1 MSELNMLPVPIVQM
15 GLVEKLVE
23 VEQNQPH
30 VQQLVAQESAKQAM
44 KAEAERVPQVDSS
57 EHGKKIRNRDSGR
70 EKKEQRQAPGR
81 FSDGKGET
89 QTAPEDG
96 ASEIET
102 ATANPWA
109 GKIVNM
115 KV

>member
-1 MSELNMLPVPIVQM
+1 MSELNMMPVPIVQM

-30 VQQLVAQESAKQAM
+30 VQQLVAQESAKQAL

-57 EHGKKIRNRDSGR
+57 EQGKKVRSRDSSQ
-70 EKKEQRQAPGR
+70 EKKEQRQASGR
-81 FSDGKGET
+81 FSGGKDGA
-89 QTAPEDG
+89 QTDQEDG
-96 ASEIET
+96 ASGSET
-102 ATANPWA
+102 GTANPWA

-115 KV
+115 KI

>member
-1 MSELNMLPVPIVQM
+1 MSELNMMPVPIVQM

-30 VQQLVAQESAKQAM
+30 VQQLVAQESAKQTM

-57 EHGKKIRNRDSGR
+57 EHGKKIRSRDSGQER
-70 EKKEQRQAPGR
+70 KERRQTSDRSSGKKDEAQA
-81 FSDGKGET
+81 D
-89 QTAPEDG
+89 QEDG
-96 ASEIET
+96 ASGIET
-102 ATANPWA
+102 ATTNPWA

>member
-1 MSELNMLPVPIVQM
+1 MSELNMMPVPIVQM

-30 VQQLVAQESAKQAM
+30 VQQLVAQESAKQAL

-57 EHGKKIRNRDSGR
+57 EQGKKVRNRDSGQER
-70 EKKEQRQAPGR
+70 KERRQASERDSG
-81 FSDGKGET
+81 GKGEA
-89 QTAPEDG
+89 QTDQEDG
-96 ASEIET
+96 ASGIET

>member
-44 KAEAERVPQVDSS
+44 KAEAERVPQVDAS
-57 EHGKKIRNRDSGR
+57 EHGKKIRNRDSNQ
-70 EKKEQRQAPGR
+70 EKKERRQTPDRSSG
-81 FSDGKGET
+81 GKGEA
-89 QTAPEDG
+89 QTAAEDD

-102 ATANPWA
+102 PPANPWA

>member
-1 MSELNMLPVPIVQM
+1 MSELNMMPVPIVQM

-57 EHGKKIRNRDSGR
+57 EHGKKIRNRDSGQ
-70 EKKEQRQAPGR
+70 EKKERRQASNR
-81 FSDGKGET
+81 SSDGKHEARAD
-89 QTAPEDG
+89 QEDG

-102 ATANPWA
+102 APAYPWD